1 MTIRTKNSDEEEE
14 KSARD
19 RWRDKVR
26 KKEKKDSKRDRAEK
40 VSPGNQEK
48 IKSNRLKQEED

>member
-26 KKEKKDSKRDRAEK
+26 KKDSKRDRAEK